1 MYTRIGRILARET
14 TPLLVT
20 GSCLLLTLVLAVHV
34 CLPRGLRVNA
44 RYRTYKNREETLS
57 AQGNFARI
65 RDELRD
71 IHGQLSAKLAA
82 ISSGMGNPQD
92 LSALL
97 QMLIDRAKAAD
108 IRFVKMQPQ
117 SESTHAD
124 YIQYPVLLEMETT
137 YHSLGQFV
145 VALESMPHVVKID
158 RLAITAGA
166 SGKIDAKLL
175 VTCFLQRT

>member
-1 MYTRIGRILARET
+1 
-14 TPLLVT
+14 
-20 GSCLLLTLVLAVHV
+20 
-34 CLPRGLRVNA
+34 VNA
-44 RYRTYKNREETLS
+44 RYRTYQSREETLS
-57 AQGNFARI
+57 SHDNFARI

-71 IHGQLSAKLAA
+71 IHEKLSAKLAV

-158 RLAITAGA
+158 RLAITAGS

>member
-1 MYTRIGRILARET
+1 MHTRIGQRITRET
-14 TPLLVT
+14 IPLLAL
-20 GSCLLLTLVLAVHV
+20 GSCLLAALVLVVHV
-34 CLPRGLRVNA
+34 CLPQLQQLVTVR
-44 RYRTYKNREETLS
+44 RTYQRREGTLS
-57 AQGNFARI
+57 SQGDFAQI
-65 RDELRD
+65 RGELQDVRRE
-71 IHGQLSAKLAA
+71 LSAKLEA

-124 YIQYPVLLEMETT
+124 YTQYPVLLEMETT

-145 VALESMPHVVKID
+145 VALESMPHMVKID
-158 RLAITAGA
+158 RLAITAGK